1 MALTVTWHGHATWS
15 FDIDGTQIVVDP
27 FLKPNN
33 PSATLSVI
41 DLTGAGSSPQ
51 FILVTHGHGDHTAD
65 LLELAKQSNAL
76 VVCNFEIGEWLNA
89 QGVSSVHTMNHGG
102 AYTFPFGRVK
112 MTIAHHSS
120 VLPDGTYAGNPGGFL
135 INFNDGHDVYIAGDT
150 ALTYD
155 MRLIGE
161 VGGVDLAILPV
172 GDNYTMGPDDAIIA
186 AQFVKA
192 KHVLPAHYN
201 TFPWIAIDVEQFA
214 RRLERETGIDCTVL
228 TVGESLVLD

>member
-1 MALTVTWHGHATWS
+1 MALTVTWFGHATWG
-15 FDIDGTQIVVDP
+15 IDADGVQIVVDP
-27 FLKPNN
+27 FLKPHN
-33 PSATLSVI
+33 PNATVSAVDLS
-41 DLTGAGSSPQ
+41 AQ
-51 FILVTHGHGDHTAD
+51 YILVTHGHGDHTLD
-65 LLELAKQSNAL
+65 LVALAKATNAL
-76 VVCNFEIGEWLNA
+76 VICNFEIAEWLGK
-89 QGVSSVHTMNHGG
+89 QGVVNVHPMNHGG
-102 AYTFPFGRVK
+102 AWSFPFGRVK

-161 VGGVDLAILPV
+161 VGGVDLAILPI

-192 KHVLPAHYN
+192 KHVLPSHYN
-201 TFPWIAIDVEQFA
+201 TFPWITVDVQQFA
-214 RRLERETGIDCTVL
+214 RRLPRETGIDCTVL
-228 TVGESLVLD
+228 AIDEPLTLD

>member
-1 MALTVTWHGHATWS
+1 MALTLTWLGHATWS
-15 FDIDGTQIVVDP
+15 IDVDGTQIVVDP
-27 FLKPNN
+27 FLKPHN
-33 PSATLSVI
+33 PAAQLAVS
-41 DLTGAGSSPQ
+41 DLMPE
-51 FILVTHGHGDHTAD
+51 FILVTHGHGDHVAD
-65 LLELAKQSNAL
+65 LVPLATGSDAL
-76 VVCNFEIGEWLNA
+76 VVCNFEIGEWLDRR
-89 QGVSSVHTMNHGG
+89 GVTNVHSMNHGG

-120 VLPDGTYAGNPGGFL
+120 MMPDGAYGGNPCGFL

-172 GDNYTMGPDDAIIA
+172 GDNFTMGPEDAIVA

-192 KHVLPAHYN
+192 KHVLPSHYN
-201 TFPWIAIDVEQFA
+201 TFPRITIDVEQFA
-214 RRLERETGIDCTVL
+214 RKLQRETGIDCTVL
-228 TVGESLVLD
+228 AVGESLALD

>member
-1 MALTVTWHGHATWS
+1 MSLTVTWLGHATWS
-15 FDIDGTQIVVDP
+15 IDADGTRIIVDP
-27 FLKPNN
+27 FLKPHN
-33 PSATLSVI
+33 PSATVTVSDVA
-41 DLTGAGSSPQ
+41 DLQPE
-51 FILVTHGHGDHTAD
+51 FILVTHGHGDHTQD
-65 LLELAKQSNAL
+65 LLELAEASSAL
-76 VVCNFEIGEWLNA
+76 VICNFEIGEWLN
-89 QGVSSVHTMNHGG
+89 QHGVANVHTMNHGG
-102 AYTFPFGRVK
+102 SYTFPFGRVK

-120 VLPDGTYAGNPGGFL
+120 MLPDGTYAGNPGGFL
-135 INFNDGHDVYIAGDT
+135 INFNDGHDLYIAGDT

-172 GDNYTMGPDDAIIA
+172 GDNYTMGPDDAIVA

-214 RRLERETGIDCTVL
+214 RRLQRETGIDCTVL
-228 TVGESLVLD
+228 EVNGSLALD

>member
-1 MALTVTWHGHATWS
+1 MALTVTWLGHATWK
-15 FDIDGTQIVVDP
+15 INADGVQIVVDP
-27 FLKPNN
+27 YLKPNN
-33 PSATLSVI
+33 PSASAVVA
-41 DLTGAGSSPQ
+41 DLAPQ

-65 LLELAKQSNAL
+65 LGALAKASGAQ
-76 VVCNFEIGEWLNA
+76 VVCNFESGEWLNA
-89 QGVSSVHTMNHGG
+89 QGVSNVHSMNHGG
-102 AYTFPFGRVK
+102 AFTFPFGRVK

-172 GDNYTMGPDDAIIA
+172 GDNYTMGPDDALLA

-192 KHVLPAHYN
+192 KHVLPCHYN
-201 TFPWIAIDVEQFA
+201 TFPWIEIDVAQFA
-214 RRLERETGIDCTVL
+214 RRLQRETGIDCTVL
-228 TVGESLVLD
+228 EVDATLTLA

>member
-1 MALTVTWHGHATWS
+1 MALTVAWLGHATWQ
-15 FDIDGTQIVVDP
+15 IDVDGVQIVVDP

-33 PSATLSVI
+33 PSANVTVA
-41 DLTGAGSSPQ
+41 DLAPQ

-65 LLELAKQSNAL
+65 LVALAKSSGAL
-76 VVCNFEIGEWLNA
+76 VVCNFEIGEWLGK
-89 QGVSSVHTMNHGG
+89 QGVSNVHSMNHGG
-102 AYTFPFGRVK
+102 AFSFPFGRVK

-120 VLPDGTYAGNPGGFL
+120 MMPDGAYGGNPGGFL

-172 GDNYTMGPDDAIIA
+172 GDNYTMGPDDAIMA

-201 TFPWIAIDVEQFA
+201 TFPWIEIDVAQFA
-214 RRLERETGIDCTVL
+214 RRLGRETGIDCTVL
-228 TVGESLVLD
+228 AVGESLTLD

>member
-1 MALTVTWHGHATWS
+1 MALTLTWHGHATWS
-15 FDIDGTQIVVDP
+15 IDADGTSIVVDP

-33 PSATLSVI
+33 PSADVTAANLR
-41 DLTGAGSSPQ
+41 PQ

-65 LLELAKQSNAL
+65 LVALAKQSGAL
-76 VVCNFEIGEWLNA
+76 VICNFEIGSWLA
-89 QGVSSVHTMNHGG
+89 QHDVSNVHAMNHGG

-120 VLPDGTYAGNPGGFL
+120 SLPDGSYGGNPGGFL

-161 VGGVDLAILPV
+161 VGGVDLAILPI
-172 GDNYTMGPDDAIIA
+172 GDNFTMGPDEAMVA

-192 KHVLPAHYN
+192 KHVLPSHYN
-201 TFPWIAIDVEQFA
+201 TFPVIEVDALGFA
-214 RRLERETGIDCTVL
+214 KRLQRETGIDCTVL
-228 TVGESLVLD
+228 GVGGSLTLD

>member
-1 MALTVTWHGHATWS
+1 
-15 FDIDGTQIVVDP
+15 
-27 FLKPNN
+27 
-33 PSATLSVI
+33 
-41 DLTGAGSSPQ
+41 
-51 FILVTHGHGDHTAD
+51 
-65 LLELAKQSNAL
+65 
-76 VVCNFEIGEWLNA
+76 
-89 QGVSSVHTMNHGG
+89 MNHGG
-102 AYTFPFGRVK
+102 AYNFPFGRVK

-135 INFNDGHDVYIAGDT
+135 INFNDGHDLYIAGDT

-172 GDNYTMGPDDAIIA
+172 GDNYTMGPEDAIVA

-214 RRLERETGIDCTVL
+214 RRLQRETGIDCTVL
-228 TVGESLVLD
+228 EVNGSLALD

>member
-1 MALTVTWHGHATWS
+1 MALTVTWLGHATWS
-15 FDIDGTQIVVDP
+15 IDADGVQIVVDP
-27 FLKPNN
+27 FLKPSN
-33 PSATLSVI
+33 PSATATLA
-41 DLTGAGSSPQ
+41 DLAPQ
-51 FILVTHGHGDHTAD
+51 YILVTHGHGDHTAD
-65 LLELAKQSNAL
+65 LVALAQASGAL
-76 VVCNFEIGEWLNA
+76 VICNFEIGEWLA
-89 QGVSSVHTMNHGG
+89 QHGVSNVHSMNHGG

-120 VLPDGTYAGNPGGFL
+120 MMPDGAYGGNPGGFL
-135 INFNDGHDVYIAGDT
+135 INFNDGHDVYFAGDT

-172 GDNYTMGPDDAIIA
+172 GDNYTMGPEDAIVA

-192 KHVLPAHYN
+192 KHVLPSHYN

-214 RRLERETGIDCTVL
+214 RRLPRETGIDCTVL
-228 TVGESLVLD
+228 TVDESLTLE

>member
-1 MALTVTWHGHATWS
+1 MALTFTWLGHATWS
-15 FDIDGTQIVVDP
+15 IDVDGVQIVVDP

-33 PSATLSVI
+33 PTATAVLA
-41 DLTGAGSSPQ
+41 DLAPQ
-51 FILVTHGHGDHTAD
+51 YILVTHGHGDHTSD
-65 LLELAKQSNAL
+65 LVALAQASGAL
-76 VVCNFEIGEWLNA
+76 VVCNFEIGEWLEGR
-89 QGVSSVHTMNHGG
+89 GVSNVHSMNHGG

-120 VLPDGTYAGNPGGFL
+120 MMPDGAYGGNPGGFL
-135 INFNDGHDVYIAGDT
+135 INFNDGHDVYLAGDT

-172 GDNYTMGPDDAIIA
+172 GDNYTMGPEDAIMA

-192 KHVLPAHYN
+192 KHVLPCHYN

-214 RRLERETGIDCTVL
+214 RKLQRETGIDCTVL
-228 TVGESLVLD
+228 AVDESLTLE

>member
-1 MALTVTWHGHATWS
+1 MALKVTWLGHATWS
-15 FDIDGTQIVVDP
+15 IDADGVQIVIDP
-27 FLKPNN
+27 FLKPHN
-33 PSATLSVI
+33 PSANTAAG
-41 DLTGAGSSPQ
+41 DLAPQ

-65 LLELAKQSNAL
+65 LIALAKASKAQ
-76 VVCNFEIGEWLNA
+76 VVCNFEIAEWLGRH
-89 QGVSSVHTMNHGG
+89 GVTNVHAMNHGG
-102 AYTFPFGRVK
+102 ACNFPFGRVK

-120 VLPDGTYAGNPGGFL
+120 MLPDGTYGGNPGGFL

-172 GDNYTMGPDDAIIA
+172 GDNFTMGPEDAIVA

-192 KHVLPAHYN
+192 KHVLPSHYG
-201 TFPWIAIDVEQFA
+201 TFPVIQVDVAQFA
-214 RRLERETGIDCTVL
+214 RRLERETGVDCTVL
-228 TVGESLVLD
+228 SVDESLTLD